1 MPLIPKY
8 AEAERDIEERQ
19 RKVEQYIRQRD
30 LNIVRIVPFSQGSW
44 KGLDWS
50 GLCGILATRF
60 GILKGDP
67 SSASARAMSTTCVCP
82 SPKTCEGL

>member
-1 MPLIPKY
+1 MKVPLLPRMAWNSSSNASKVVWCRYNVPLIPKY

-44 KGLDWS
+44 KGLD
-50 GLCGILATRF
+50 
-60 GILKGDP
+60 
-67 SSASARAMSTTCVCP
+67 
-82 SPKTCEGL
+82 